1 MARPWIGR
9 TPEPRTAGRAR
20 APSGAQRGGAARTP
34 LIGGTIDY
42 VGVRRRAAR
51 ACRASLSLALRVCCG
66 AALYAIASSAGAQ
79 LPIARARPELELAT
93 RVEKIVAGSSAD
105 KPDART
111 RLVPADDLSPGDELV
126 ITVTFLNTT
135 QHALDG
141 IRITQPIPPSMR
153 YVAGSGVGP
162 GSEVL
167 YSVDGGATYGQPNE
181 LGLVSPEG
189 VRRAATP
196 DDYTDVRW
204 LIKAPLAAGA
214 RAFVRFR
221 ATVRAAPEPP
231 AATHA
236 DP

>member
-1 MARPWIGR
+1 
-9 TPEPRTAGRAR
+9 
-20 APSGAQRGGAARTP
+20 
-34 LIGGTIDY
+34 
-42 VGVRRRAAR
+42 
-51 ACRASLSLALRVCCG
+51 
-66 AALYAIASSAGAQ
+66 
-79 LPIARARPELELAT
+79 
-93 RVEKIVAGSSAD
+93 
-105 KPDART
+105 
-111 RLVPADDLSPGDELV
+111 
-126 ITVTFLNTT
+126 
-135 QHALDG
+135 
-141 IRITQPIPPSMR
+141 
-153 YVAGSGVGP
+153 
-162 GSEVL
+162 VL

-221 ATVRAAPEPP
+221 ATVRVAPEPP